1 MKITPLSSP
10 LRPSLRYFAG
20 TPKSAPVRRGIPALA
35 LACVAALGLAACSSD
50 GNSITKQANQGSD
63 KNYLAGD
70 GTLAQLSPGK
80 RGEPVTLSGKLLDG
94 KPWSSK
100 DHAGKVIVVN
110 VWGSW
115 CPPCKAETPDL
126 QKAWITLQKKGVLMV
141 GVDRQEGPQTA
152 SAFLKSAG
160 VTYPS
165 LRDDGGAALVA
176 LQGKASATPSTL
188 VLDQQHRIAA
198 RVSGPTTTA
207 TLVGLVDDVLSN
219 KGKS

>member
-1 MKITPLSSP
+1 MST
-10 LRPSLRYFAG
+10 RVAR
-20 TPKSAPVRRGIPALA
+20 TRRVVPALA
-35 LACVAALGLAACSSD
+35 LACVTALGLAACSSD
-50 GNSITKQANQGSD
+50 GNSISKQANQGSD

-70 GTLAQLSPGK
+70 GTLAQLAPGA
-80 RGEPVTLSGKLLDG
+80 RGKPVTLSGKLLDG
-94 KPWSSK
+94 TPWSTK
-100 DHAGKVIVVN
+100 DHPGTVIVVN

-126 QKAWITLQKKGVLMV
+126 QKAWEKLQPEGVLMV

-152 SAFLKSAG
+152 AAYLKTAG

-165 LRDDGGAALVA
+165 LQDDGGAALVA

-198 RVSGPTTTA
+198 RVSGPTTTS
-207 TLVGLVDDVLSN
+207 TLVGLVDDVLHQA
-219 KGKS
+219 KG

>member
-1 MKITPLSSP
+1 MTA
-10 LRPSLRYFAG
+10 R
-20 TPKSAPVRRGIPALA
+20 TRRAIPAIA
-35 LACVAALGLAACSSD
+35 LACVATIGLAACSSE
-50 GNSITKQANQGSD
+50 GKSISDQANQGSD

-70 GTLAQLSPGK
+70 GTLAQLAPAERGK
-80 RGEPVTLSGKLLDG
+80 PVTLSGKLLDG
-94 KPWSSK
+94 KPWSTK

-126 QKAWITLQKKGVLMV
+126 QKAWTTLQKKGVVMIA
-141 GVDRQEGPQTA
+141 VDRQEGPQTA
-152 SAFLKSAG
+152 AAFLKSAG

-165 LRDDGGAALVA
+165 LQDDGGAALVA

-188 VLDQQHRIAA
+188 VLDSKHRIAA

-207 TLVGLVDDVLSN
+207 TLVGLVNDVLG
-219 KGKS
+219 KG

>member
-1 MKITPLSSP
+1 MN
-10 LRPSLRYFAG
+10 A
-20 TPKSAPVRRGIPALA
+20 RRGRHRRGTRRIAPAVG

-50 GNSITKQANQGSD
+50 GNSINKQANQGDD

-70 GTLAQLSPGK
+70 GTMAQLSPAERGK
-80 RGEPVTLSGKLLDG
+80 PVTLTGKLLDG
-94 KPWSSK
+94 KAWSTK
-100 DHAGKVIVVN
+100 DHPGKVIVVN

-126 QKAWITLQKKGVLMV
+126 QKAWTKLEKKGVLMV

-152 SAFLKSAG
+152 AAYLRSAG

-198 RVSGPTTTA
+198 RVSGPTTTT
-207 TLVGLVDDVLSN
+207 TLVELVNDVLS
-219 KGKS
+219 KKS

>member
-1 MKITPLSSP
+1 M
-10 LRPSLRYFAG
+10 A
-20 TPKSAPVRRGIPALA
+20 AALA
-35 LACVAALGLAACSSD
+35 LTCVTTLGLAACSSD
-50 GNSITKQANQGSD
+50 GNSITKQANQGDD

-70 GTLAQLSPGK
+70 GTLAQLAPGK
-80 RGEPVTLSGKLLDG
+80 RGKPVVLSGKLLNG
-94 KPWSSK
+94 KAWSTK
-100 DHAGKVIVVN
+100 NYPGKVIVVN

-115 CPPCKAETPDL
+115 CPPCKSETPDL
-126 QKAWITLQKKGVLMV
+126 QKAWVTLKKQGVLMI

-152 SAFLKSAG
+152 AAYLKSAG

-207 TLVGLVDDVLSN
+207 TLTGLVHDVLS
-219 KGKS
+219 KA

>member
-1 MKITPLSSP
+1 M
-10 LRPSLRYFAG
+10 A
-20 TPKSAPVRRGIPALA
+20 AALA
-35 LACVAALGLAACSSD
+35 LACVTSLGLAACSS
-50 GNSITKQANQGSD
+50 GSNSITKQANQGDD

-70 GTLAQLSPGK
+70 GTLAQLAPGK
-80 RGEPVTLSGKLLDG
+80 RGKPVVLTGTLLDG
-94 KPWSSK
+94 KPWSTT
-100 DHAGKVIVVN
+100 DHPGKVIVVN

-126 QKAWITLQKKGVLMV
+126 QKAWVTLQKKGVLMV

-152 SAFLKSAG
+152 AAYLQSVG

-207 TLVGLVDDVLSN
+207 TLVGLVDDVLG
-219 KGKS
+219 KG

>member
-1 MKITPLSSP
+1 MST
-10 LRPSLRYFAG
+10 RVAR
-20 TPKSAPVRRGIPALA
+20 TRRVVPALA
-35 LACVAALGLAACSSD
+35 LACVTALGLAACSSD
-50 GNSITKQANQGSD
+50 GNSISKQANQGSD

-70 GTLAQLSPGK
+70 GTLAQLAPGD
-80 RGEPVTLSGKLLDG
+80 RGKPVTLSGKLLDG
-94 KPWSSK
+94 TPWSTK
-100 DHAGKVIVVN
+100 DHPGKVIVVN

-126 QKAWITLQKKGVLMV
+126 QKAWEKLQPEGVLMV

-152 SAFLKSAG
+152 AAYLKTAG

-165 LRDDGGAALVA
+165 LQDDGGAALVA

-198 RVSGPTTTA
+198 RVSGPTTTS
-207 TLVGLVDDVLSN
+207 TLVGLVDDVLHQA
-219 KGKS
+219 KG

>member
-1 MKITPLSSP
+1 VT
-10 LRPSLRYFAG
+10 RH
-20 TPKSAPVRRGIPALA
+20 TRRAVPALA
-35 LACVAALGLAACSSD
+35 LACVATLGLAACSSD
-50 GNSITKQANQGSD
+50 GKSITDQANQGSD

-70 GTLAQLSPGK
+70 GTLAQLAPAK
-80 RGEPVTLSGKLLDG
+80 RGKPVTLSGKLLDG
-94 KPWSSK
+94 KPWSTK
-100 DHAGKVIVVN
+100 DHPGKVIVVN

-126 QKAWITLQKKGVLMV
+126 QKAWVQLQKKGVLMI
-141 GVDRQEGPQTA
+141 GADQQEGPQTA
-152 SAFLKSAG
+152 AAFLQTAG

-165 LRDDGGAALVA
+165 LQANGGASIVA

-207 TLVGLVDDVLSN
+207 TLVGLVNDVMS
-219 KGKS
+219 KG

>member
-1 MKITPLSSP
+1 M
-10 LRPSLRYFAG
+10 A
-20 TPKSAPVRRGIPALA
+20 AALA
-35 LACVAALGLAACSSD
+35 LTCVTSLGLAACSS
-50 GNSITKQANQGSD
+50 GSNSITKQANQGDD

-70 GTLAQLSPGK
+70 GTLAQLAPGK
-80 RGEPVTLSGKLLDG
+80 RGKPVVLTGTLLDG
-94 KPWSSK
+94 KPWSTK
-100 DHAGKVIVVN
+100 DHPGKVIVVN

-115 CPPCKAETPDL
+115 CPPCKSETPDL
-126 QKAWITLQKKGVLMV
+126 QKAWVTLQKKGVLMI

-152 SAFLKSAG
+152 AAYLQSAG

-207 TLVGLVDDVLSN
+207 TLVGLVDDVLN
-219 KGKS
+219 KG